1 MRFIATALVVL
12 ISGSLVLAQQIKE
25 PGVKVRPAPG
35 LGVHNSVV
43 TLPPA
48 NNSSAADLARIEQQT
63 ARVRSAKPVVH
74 HPATVTAAPPV
85 DLGKNKP
92 IHVSRSPQSHNPA
105 SH

>member
-1 MRFIATALVVL
+1 MRFTAAALVVL
-12 ISGSLVLAQQIKE
+12 VSGSLALAQQIKE

-48 NNSSAADLARIEQQT
+48 KNASAADLAKIEQQT
-63 ARVRSAKPVVH
+63 ARVRSPKPLVH
-74 HPATVTAAPPV
+74 HTSTTTAPPPL

-92 IHVSRSPQSHNPA
+92 IHVSRSQPHNPA